1 MQPSNQSGLDGSL
14 GSEYATDTVNV
25 MKRRDFILYFST
37 AVPAIPLLSTVSR
50 GNAVDAA
57 EPSLPAAEG
66 WRVFEVVT
74 SVDIASPA
82 GKTLLWVPL
91 PSNAV
96 TDYQRLLDV
105 KWDAPGAM
113 KAEVA
118 AVPGYDVR
126 LLRVEWADPSALG
139 PVSVK
144 TRVATRDRQ
153 VDISGTPKH
162 PHGAAREPESVLQT
176 YLRPTT
182 LMPTDGIV
190 RDTAQKITRGAQGD
204 VEKARALYEWVV
216 EHTNRDP
223 KVAGCG
229 LGDIASMLKSGY
241 LGGKCAD
248 LNGLFVAMCRSLGI
262 PARDSY
268 GVRIADSRLGFQCLG
283 KSGDISKGQHCRAE
297 FYTPGFGWVPVDP
310 ADVRKL
316 VLEEQGGLPLT
327 NPKVQAARTLL
338 FGAWEMN
345 WLVYNHGHD
354 VALPGSRGLPLP
366 FLMYPNA
373 ETAEGRLD
381 SLNPV
386 TFRYEIHSRQVEQA

>member
-1 MQPSNQSGLDGSL
+1 LPGSSQYGLDGHL

-37 AVPAIPLLSTVSR
+37 AVPAASTLTTVSR
-50 GNAVDAA
+50 WSAARAA
-57 EPSLPAAEG
+57 EPALPAAEG
-66 WRVFEVVT
+66 WRTFEVVT

-105 KWDAPGAM
+105 KWETPGAT
-113 KAEVA
+113 KAEIA
-118 AVPGYDVR
+118 TVPGYDVR

-153 VDISGTPKH
+153 VDISSTTKH
-162 PHGAAREPESVLQT
+162 QRGAAHESESVLQT
-176 YLRPTT
+176 YLRPTS

-190 RDTAQKITRGAQGD
+190 RDTALKITRGAQGD

-216 EHTNRDP
+216 ENTNRDP

-229 LGDIASMLKSGY
+229 LGDIASLLKSGY

-283 KSGDISKGQHCRAE
+283 KRGDISKAQHCRAE
-297 FYTPGFGWVPVDP
+297 FYTPSLGWVPVDP

-316 VLEEQGGLPLT
+316 VLEEEGGLPLT
-327 NPKVQAARTLL
+327 SPKVQAARTLL

-366 FLMYPNA
+366 FLMYPNS

-386 TFRYEIHSRQVEQA
+386 TFRYEIHSRQVEEA

>member
-1 MQPSNQSGLDGSL
+1 
-14 GSEYATDTVNV
+14 

-37 AVPAIPLLSTVSR
+37 AVPAASTLTTVSR
-50 GNAVDAA
+50 WSAARAA
-57 EPSLPAAEG
+57 EPALPAGEG
-66 WRVFEVVT
+66 WRTFEVVT

-105 KWDAPGAM
+105 KWETPGAT
-113 KAEVA
+113 KAEIA
-118 AVPGYDVR
+118 TVPGYDVR

-153 VDISGTPKH
+153 VDISSTTKH
-162 PHGAAREPESVLQT
+162 QRGAAHESESVLQT
-176 YLRPTT
+176 YLRPTS

-190 RDTAQKITRGAQGD
+190 RDTALKITRGAQGD

-216 EHTNRDP
+216 ENTNRDP

-229 LGDIASMLKSGY
+229 LGDIASLLKSGY

-283 KSGDISKGQHCRAE
+283 KRGDISKAQHCRAE
-297 FYTPGFGWVPVDP
+297 FYTPSLGWVPVDP

-316 VLEEQGGLPLT
+316 VLEEEGGLPLT
-327 NPKVQAARTLL
+327 SPKVQAARTLL

-366 FLMYPNA
+366 FLMYPNS

-386 TFRYEIHSRQVEQA
+386 TFRYEIHSRQVEEA